1 MLMLRAH
8 QNGLEIAVHAIGDAA
23 VHEAL
28 DSFAVT
34 GAHGSIEHA
43 QLIRTQDIPRLA
55 ASRLRA
61 SVQPAHLLD
70 DRDVTE
76 HCWPDRMDRCF
87 NLRSMADQGGALRLG
102 SAAPVAPLD
111 PWLAMAAAV
120 HRRGARDSASPRT

>member
-87 NLRSMADQGGALRLG
+87 SLRSMPDQGVSSEER
-102 SAAPVAPLD
+102 
-111 PWLAMAAAV
+111 
-120 HRRGARDSASPRT
+120 RRGNEGVRTCISRGAPEQ